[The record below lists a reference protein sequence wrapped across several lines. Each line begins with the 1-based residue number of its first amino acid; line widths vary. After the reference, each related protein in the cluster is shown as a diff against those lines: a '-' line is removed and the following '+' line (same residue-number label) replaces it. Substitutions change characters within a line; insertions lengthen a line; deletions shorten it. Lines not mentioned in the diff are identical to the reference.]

1 MASKRE
7 NCTVWLGRSLRRPPQ
22 RKKLVREVEEIRER
36 RAAEAEAE
44 AATEQ
49 DAAAEV
55 EAAAAGAASGFSGEI
70 S

>member
-1 MASKRE
+1 
-7 NCTVWLGRSLRRPPQ
+7 
-22 RKKLVREVEEIRER
+22 VREVEEIRGR

-55 EAAAAGAASGFSGEI
+55 EAAAAGAASGFSDEI
-70 S
+70 SWTAPQLARPETNV